1 MKSQTLR
8 GWYAVH
14 RWTSLACTANLL
26 LLCITGLIL
35 IFHHEIDHLLEQEPA
50 VVKTTSEAPRPSL
63 QQLADAALAAH
74 PGTAPKSITMFED
87 DGVPMVGV
95 RVGAPGVAS
104 LREGTSVFM
113 DTTNGAIR
121 ALFTGDTFTGF
132 ILKLHVNLFL
142 GFPGQ
147 LFIGAVGLVFFLSML
162 SGIVLYGPFM
172 RKLAF
177 GLVRFGRQT
186 RIVQA
191 DLHNLTGIVVM
202 VWALVVGL
210 TGSFLSFSPLII
222 GLWQK
227 TELSELIRN
236 LPAAPP
242 KNLVPLDKARRVAE
256 LTVPGKDLA
265 YIFYPG
271 SEYATQRHYMV
282 VLRGHTEI
290 EKRVFNIVVVDA
302 ETGALAA
309 QRSMPWYMQVLLLSG
324 PFHFGDYGGLPLK
337 ILWALLTILTT
348 AATVTGLVIWSRR
361 SKTAMR
367 QIDATATNNTLKE
380 QA

>member
-1 MKSQTLR
+1 MKSKTLR

-14 RWTSLACTANLL
+14 RWTSLICTANLL
-26 LLCITGLIL
+26 LLCMTGLIL
-35 IFHHEIDHLLEQEPA
+35 IFHHEIDHLLEQEPPA
-50 VVKTTSEAPRPSL
+50 AQVAASTPRPGL
-63 QQLADAALAAH
+63 QQLADAALAGH
-74 PGTAPKSITMFED
+74 PGTALKSITMFED
-87 DGVPMVGV
+87 NGVPMVGV

-104 LREGTSVFM
+104 LRDGSSIFM
-113 DTTNGAIR
+113 DATDGSIR
-121 ALFTGDTFTGF
+121 QLFTGDTFTGF
-132 ILKLHVNLFL
+132 ILKLHFNLFL

-147 LFIGAVGLVFFLSML
+147 LFIGAVGLVFLLSML

-177 GLVRFGRQT
+177 GLVRFGRQS

-227 TELSELIRN
+227 TELSELIRT

-242 KNLVPLDKARRVAE
+242 TRMAPLDQVRHVAD

-271 SEYATQRHYMV
+271 TEYATQRHYMV

-302 ETGALAA
+302 QTGEVAA

-337 ILWALLTILTT
+337 ILWALLTLLTT
-348 AATVTGLVIWSRR
+348 AATVTGLIIWSRR

-367 QIDATATNNTLKE
+367 QIDTTNLSLKE
-380 QA
+380 QP

>member
-1 MKSQTLR
+1 
-8 GWYAVH
+8 
-14 RWTSLACTANLL
+14 
-26 LLCITGLIL
+26 
-35 IFHHEIDHLLEQEPA
+35 
-50 VVKTTSEAPRPSL
+50 
-63 QQLADAALAAH
+63 
-74 PGTAPKSITMFED
+74 
-87 DGVPMVGV
+87 MVGV

-104 LREGTSVFM
+104 LREGSSVFM
-113 DTTNGAIR
+113 DAANGAPR

-177 GLVRFGRQT
+177 GLVRFGRQS

-227 TELSELIRN
+227 TELSELIRT

-242 KNLVPLDKARRVAE
+242 KNMTPLDQVRRVADQ
-256 LTVPGKDLA
+256 TVPGKDLA

-271 SEYATQRHYMV
+271 TEYATQRHYMV

-302 ETGALAA
+302 ETGQLAA

-348 AATVTGLVIWSRR
+348 AATTTGLIIWARR
-361 SKTAMR
+361 SKTAAR
-367 QIDATATNNTLKE
+367 QIDAGNVNLKE
-380 QA
+380 QS

>member
-1 MKSQTLR
+1 MKSKTLR

-14 RWTSLACTANLL
+14 RWTSLVCTANLL
-26 LLCITGLIL
+26 LLCLTGLVL
-35 IFHHEIDHLLEQEPA
+35 IFHHEIDHLLAQEPA
-50 VVKTTSEAPRPSL
+50 TTKAASGAPRPSL
-63 QQLADAALAAH
+63 QRLADVAVAAH

-87 DGVPMVGV
+87 EGVPMVGV

-113 DTTNGAIR
+113 DATDGSTR

-142 GFPGQ
+142 GFAGQ
-147 LFIGAVGLVFFLSML
+147 LFIGAVGLVFVLSML

-177 GLVRFGRQT
+177 GLVRFGRQP
-186 RIVQA
+186 RIVLA

-227 TELSELIRN
+227 TELTELIRT
-236 LPAAPP
+236 LPAAAPRRMA
-242 KNLVPLDKARRVAE
+242 PLDQVRRVAD
-256 LTVPGKDLA
+256 LAVPGKDLA

-271 SEYATQRHYMV
+271 SEYATQRHYMA

-290 EKRVFNIVVVDA
+290 EKRVFDIVVVDA
-302 ETGALAA
+302 ETGELAA

-337 ILWALLTILTT
+337 ILWALLTLLTT

-361 SKTAMR
+361 SKSAIA
-367 QIDATATNNTLKE
+367 QIDGTNLSLKE
-380 QA
+380 QP

>member
-1 MKSQTLR
+1 MKSKTLR

-14 RWTSLACTANLL
+14 RWTSLICTANLL
-26 LLCITGLIL
+26 LLCVTGLIL
-35 IFHHEIDHLLEQEPA
+35 IFHHEIDHLLEQEPPA
-50 VVKTTSEAPRPSL
+50 AKVAAGQPRPSL
-63 QQLADAALAAH
+63 QQLTDAALAAH
-74 PGTAPKSITMFED
+74 PGTTPKSITMFDD
-87 DGVPMVGV
+87 DGAPMVAV

-104 LREGTSVFM
+104 LREGTSVFL
-113 DTTNGAIR
+113 DATTGGMR
-121 ALFTGDTFTGF
+121 ELFTGDTFTGF

-147 LFIGAVGLVFFLSML
+147 LFIGAMGLVFFLSML

-177 GLVRFGRQT
+177 GLVRFGRQS
-186 RIVQA
+186 RIVQT

-227 TELSELIRN
+227 TELSELIRT

-242 KNLVPLDKARRVAE
+242 RSMTPLDQVRRVAD

-271 SEYATQRHYMV
+271 TEYATQRHYMV

-302 ETGALAA
+302 ETGQLAA

-337 ILWALLTILTT
+337 ILWALLTMLTT
-348 AATVTGLVIWSRR
+348 AATVTGLIIWSRR
-361 SKTAMR
+361 SKAAVR
-367 QIDATATNNTLKE
+367 QIDTASATLKE
-380 QA
+380 QR